1 MVSRGVNILK
11 LEVERKFSSL
21 AVYPLTKNGGHP
33 PFHTLKPLGDRT
45 FHDIYYDSSHLL
57 SSSGIW
63 VRQRDGDWQA
73 KIKNGGNYNNS
84 RFEET
89 SNINDI
95 AKHVRDLTGFSQPVS
110 AFFGLS
116 PIAAITTHRESWK
129 ADEKFKIVLDRTDF
143 GHVVGE
149 VELEEEVDVEDR
161 CHMNKIMTMMDHD
174 IAQFMLRYAW
184 AFTSGTPTG
193 KLSAYFARNSF

>member
-1 MVSRGVNILK
+1 MVPRSVNILK

-21 AVYPLTKNGGHP
+21 AVYPLTRDGGHP
-33 PFHTLKPLGDRT
+33 PFHSLKSLSDRT
-45 FHDIYYDSSHLL
+45 FHDIYDDHSHLL

-63 VRQRDGDWQA
+63 VRQRNGNWQA
-73 KIKNGGNYNNS
+73 KIRKGGDFKDS

-89 SNINDI
+89 SDVNGI
-95 AKHVRDLTGFSQPVS
+95 AKHVRELTGFAQPDS

-116 PIAAITTHRESWK
+116 PTADITTYRKSWK
-129 ADEKFKIVLDRTDF
+129 ADDKFKIVLDRTDF

-149 VELEEEVDVEDR
+149 VELEKEVDIQDR
-161 CHMNKIMTMMDHD
+161 CHMNKVMTVMDHE
-174 IAQFMLRYAW
+174 IAQFMRRYAW

-193 KLSAYFARNSF
+193 KLSAYFARNSS

>member
-1 MVSRGVNILK
+1 MVPRSVNILK

-21 AVYPLTKNGGHP
+21 AVYPLTRDGGHP
-33 PFHTLKPLGDRT
+33 PFHSLKSLSDRT
-45 FHDIYYDSSHLL
+45 LHDIYYDHSHLL

-63 VRQRDGDWQA
+63 VRQRNGNWQA
-73 KIKNGGNYNNS
+73 KIRKGGDFKDS

-89 SNINDI
+89 SDVNDI
-95 AKHVRDLTGFSQPVS
+95 AKHVRELTGFAQPDS

-116 PIAAITTHRESWK
+116 PTADITTYRKSWK
-129 ADEKFKIVLDRTDF
+129 ADDKFKIVLDRTDF

-149 VELEEEVDVEDR
+149 VELEKEVDIQDR
-161 CHMNKIMTMMDHD
+161 CHMNKVMTVMDHE
-174 IAQFMLRYAW
+174 IAQFMRRYAW

-193 KLSAYFARNSF
+193 KLSAYFARNSS

>member
-1 MVSRGVNILK
+1 MGPRAVNTLK

-21 AVYPLTKNGGHP
+21 AVYPLTTNGGRP
-33 PFHTLKPLGDRT
+33 PFHNLKPLGDRT
-45 FHDIYYDSSHLL
+45 LHDIYYDRSRLL

-63 VRQRDGDWQA
+63 VRQRDGHWQA
-73 KIKNGGNYNNS
+73 KIKRGGNYNNS

-95 AKHVRDLTGFSQPVS
+95 AKHVREVTGFAQSDS

-116 PIAAITTHRESWK
+116 PTATITTYRESWR
-129 ADEKFKIVLDRTDF
+129 ADDKFKIVLDRTDF

-149 VELEEEVDVEDR
+149 VELEEEVDIEDR
-161 CHMNKIMTMMDHD
+161 CHMNKIMTGMDLE
-174 IAQFMLRYAW
+174 IARFMRRYAW

-193 KLSAYFARNSF
+193 KLSAYFVRNSP